1 MIFQREREESQ
12 TLVKRSL
19 SSVQFSYLTN
29 EDNVKYTMSLLNI
42 EKEFF
47 KYLLQ
52 KKTKKTKT
60 IIIFLVI

>member
-42 EKEFF
+42 EKGFF

-60 IIIFLVI
+60 IIIF